1 MSFSTLLRFSQYQ
14 LIARVPW
21 MLLCKHNNRQ
31 RFWST
36 FKTKCCISSSLIERE
51 SERERQREREEFFF
65 LFCCKIP
72 KKKAGKQ
79 TKNCEISL
87 WEKKIQNLQ
96 FKKKILFPYLYWVSY
111 IIYTN
116 TYLHVTEKNIISSI
130 KWKCIALIL
139 NRQWIILFSISNSL
153 CFSCILKTRLWR

>member
-31 RFWST
+31 RYWST
-36 FKTKCCISSSLIERE
+36 FKTKCCISSSLRERE
-51 SERERQREREEFFF
+51 IEKREIEREREELFFF

-72 KKKAGKQ
+72 KKKAGKR

-96 FKKKILFPYLYWVSY
+96 LKKNILFPYLYWVSY
-111 IIYTN
+111 TSILYTN

-130 KWKCIALIL
+130 K
-139 NRQWIILFSISNSL
+139 
-153 CFSCILKTRLWR
+153 

>member
-21 MLLCKHNNRQ
+21 MLPCKHNNRQ

-36 FKTKCCISSSLIERE
+36 FKTKCCISSSLRERE
-51 SERERQREREEFFF
+51 IEKREIEKRERERGGGLFFF

-72 KKKAGKQ
+72 KKKAGKR

-96 FKKKILFPYLYWVSY
+96 LKKNILFPYLYWVSY
-111 IIYTN
+111 TSILYTN

-130 KWKCIALIL
+130 K
-139 NRQWIILFSISNSL
+139 
-153 CFSCILKTRLWR
+153 

>member
-36 FKTKCCISSSLIERE
+36 FKTKCCISSSL
-51 SERERQREREEFFF
+51 REREIEKRERDRQKFFF

-72 KKKAGKQ
+72 KKKAGKR
-79 TKNCEISL
+79 TKKL
-87 WEKKIQNLQ
+87 WNFALRKENTKSTI
-96 FKKKILFPYLYWVSY
+96 KKKISYSLIYIEYHILVSY
-111 IIYTN
+111 TQ
-116 TYLHVTEKNIISSI
+116 T
-130 KWKCIALIL
+130 LICML
-139 NRQWIILFSISNSL
+139 QKKTLFLPSNRNVSPWFWIDNE
-153 CFSCILKTRLWR
+153 

>member
-36 FKTKCCISSSLIERE
+36 FKTKCCISSSL
-51 SERERQREREEFFF
+51 REREIEKRERGIIFF

-72 KKKAGKQ
+72 KKKAGKR

-96 FKKKILFPYLYWVSY
+96 LKKKSYSLIYIEYHILVSD
-111 IIYTN
+111 TQ
-116 TYLHVTEKNIISSI
+116 T
-130 KWKCIALIL
+130 LICML
-139 NRQWIILFSISNSL
+139 QKKTLFLPSNRNVSPWFWIDNE
-153 CFSCILKTRLWR
+153 